1 MAAEVMRQES
11 VNQIKD
17 ETTNIVKDSSNYVI
31 SILKKEMLLL
41 LEQNGEYKKQLEQ
54 KDQE

>member
-1 MAAEVMRQES
+1 MRQES

-41 LEQNGEYKKQLEQ
+41 LEQNGEYKKQLE
-54 KDQE
+54 